1 MIPDRNTERKKGTP
15 RSQYM
20 GKYKERLTVSNKIN
34 TYLVLS
40 LRNAP
45 TSYIVVGRST
55 LAGCFFICWWGF

>member
-1 MIPDRNTERKKGTP
+1 
-15 RSQYM
+15 M